1 MEEIAI
7 EMFHREKSQKKRD
20 YERNLYKEKKN

>member
-7 EMFHREKSQKKRD
+7 EMFQREKSQKKRE
-20 YERNLYKEKKN
+20 YERNLYRNPC